1 MPTET
6 ETQDTIFRK
15 QVEEAL
21 KNKDLG
27 RRGVAISATINDP
40 SESFLGD
47 FLVKPNPDI
56 KEHSDESTSTKS
68 NPFKEEHVL
77 TKIPATEEEKKLSKK
92 ETFCKVLTL
101 DKKEDLDTFN
111 LILNAQHDPKSLID
125 VKIMEKQYNNELKT
139 WQIFL
144 IYDKLTPLTIK

>member
-1 MPTET
+1 MSTEI
-6 ETQDTIFRK
+6 ETQDIIFRK

-47 FLVKPNPDI
+47 FLARPNQDI
-56 KEHSDESTSTKS
+56 KEHSDESTKS

-125 VKIMEKQYNNELKT
+125 IKIMEKQYNNELKT